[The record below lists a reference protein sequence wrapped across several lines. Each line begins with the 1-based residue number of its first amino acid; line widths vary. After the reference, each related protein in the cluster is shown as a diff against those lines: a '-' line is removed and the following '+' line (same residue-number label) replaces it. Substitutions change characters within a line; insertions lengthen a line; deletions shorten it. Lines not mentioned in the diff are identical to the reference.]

1 MQNWITLKY
10 RPAHHSVSLDSAYL
24 GRDSGV
30 VRYKRAS
37 LELGPVLRAKRWV
50 LKWILDP
57 TILPTFDPTIHPH
70 VWFHV
75 LSHFR
80 VTVNGHKT
88 SSDQRTI
95 IRQST
100 SMTFAALSKFK
111 MPFLMR
117 RRVRFAT
124 SRLRILLFATSSSST
139 SLRRHY
145 YQVHARSWSLL
156 QLCWPTMMYRPNSY
170 CPTYFRCGVI
180 IPLDKVQDHLYS
192 TQVIN
197 TTLSPVSESW
207 ESLHQRP
214 SPIKDESEIES
225 LFQLAS
231 EGEGEDRVCDFRKE
245 VDLRFA
251 SRGVIVSKTG

>member
-111 MPFLMR
+111 MPFLRR

-145 YQVHARSWSLL
+145 YQVHARSW
-156 QLCWPTMMYRPNSY
+156 R
-170 CPTYFRCGVI
+170 
-180 IPLDKVQDHLYS
+180 LY
-192 TQVIN
+192 N
-197 TTLSPVSESW
+197 
-207 ESLHQRP
+207 
-214 SPIKDESEIES
+214 
-225 LFQLAS
+225 
-231 EGEGEDRVCDFRKE
+231 C
-245 VDLRFA
+245 VDLQWCTVRIA
-251 SRGVIVSKTG
+251 IVPHTFDAVS